1 MDRKVVEQ
9 DVDESIANTSVSHR
23 PASPMLTEDID
34 SPEGSPET
42 KEPATPEDPD
52 TAVRSRAAV
61 DDDKSLDLR
70 ELLKRKKAG
79 KSVASSEVEEN
90 VVKVKAPKV
99 ECSIDGQIVET
110 GYKGN
115 VNSSFFKGKK
125 VADHGQLKDA
135 RGSKA
140 EREEDEVIW
149 VPQVSNHPGKFTITQ
164 IHYTYFF
171 TGLIRIKHFDLTV
184 VLSPFRIIR

>member
-1 MDRKVVEQ
+1 MDRRVVEQ

-23 PASPMLTEDID
+23 PTSPMLTEDID

-99 ECSIDGQIVET
+99 ECSIDGQIIET

-149 VPQVSNHPGKFTITQ
+149 VPQVSNHPGKFTNTQ
-164 IHYTYFF
+164 IHYT
-171 TGLIRIKHFDLTV
+171 
-184 VLSPFRIIR
+184 